1 MNRKSIKLAVVVM
14 SVGLLTAG
22 GAAQAGSFALG
33 AKVGTTGLG
42 LEGTYGLRE
51 NVNLRG
57 GLYGFTYSTDVEET
71 DVDYDADLK
80 LRSAAL
86 LADWHPFNGG
96 FRLSAGAYYN
106 GNELTGAARGELD
119 IGDGTQTYDGSL
131 DATIDW
137 RSFAPYLGIGY
148 GNAVQGGR
156 WSFAFDAGVMFTG
169 SPDVSLRGQVETD
182 DDGVRQQFREDV
194 REEERELQ
202 DDLDDFKYYPVVSLG
217 VTYRF

>member
-106 GNELTGAARGELD
+106 GNELTGKAQGELD
-119 IGDGTQTYDGSL
+119 IGDDGPYQGSL

-169 SPDVSLRGQVETD
+169 SPDVSLKGRVNDPALQDEFD
-182 DDGVRQQFREDV
+182 QDV
-194 REEERELQ
+194 RREQEELQ

>member
-1 MNRKSIKLAVVVM
+1 MNRKSIKLIAVLM

-22 GAAQAGSFALG
+22 GAAQADSFALG

-42 LEGTYGLRE
+42 VEGTYGLRE

-86 LADWHPFNGG
+86 LADWHPFSGG
-96 FRLSAGAYYN
+96 FRLTAGAYYN
-106 GNELTGAARGELD
+106 GNELTGKARGELD
-119 IGDGTQTYDGSL
+119 IGDGAERYQGTL

-148 GNAVQGGR
+148 GNAIQGGR
-156 WSFAFDAGVMFTG
+156 WSFALDAGVMFTG
-169 SPDVSLRGQVETD
+169 SPDVSLRGQVETND
-182 DDGVRQQFREDV
+182 DDVRQRFREDV

-202 DDLDDFKYYPVVSLG
+202 DDLDDFKYYPVLSLG
-217 VTYRF
+217 VAYRF

>member
-1 MNRKSIKLAVVVM
+1 MNRKSIKLIAVLM

-22 GAAQAGSFALG
+22 GAAQADSFALG

-42 LEGTYGLRE
+42 VEGTYGLRE

-86 LADWHPFNGG
+86 LADWHPFRGG
-96 FRLSAGAYYN
+96 FRLTAGAYYN
-106 GNELTGAARGELD
+106 GNELTGKADGTLD
-119 IGDGTQTYDGSL
+119 IGDNDYDASL

-169 SPDVSLRGQVETD
+169 SPDVSLRGNLRGQVNDPTLQD
-182 DDGVRQQFREDV
+182 QFDEDLRREQ
-194 REEERELQ
+194 EELQ
-202 DDLDDFKYYPVVSLG
+202 DDLDDFKYYPVLSLG
-217 VTYRF
+217 VAYRF

>member
-1 MNRKSIKLAVVVM
+1 MNRKSIQLAAIVM
-14 SVGLLTAG
+14 SMGLLTAG

-42 LEGTYGLRE
+42 VEGTYGLRE

-96 FRLSAGAYYN
+96 FRVSAGGYYN
-106 GNELTGAARGELD
+106 GNELSGAADGELD
-119 IGDGTQTYDGSL
+119 VGDNTYQASL

-137 RSFAPYLGIGY
+137 RSFAPYLGVGY

-169 SPDVSLRGQVETD
+169 SPDVNVKGRVNNPGLQDQFDNDLRQE
-182 DDGVRQQFREDV
+182 QE
-194 REEERELQ
+194 ELQ